1 MQMSLRVNPQ
11 AMQIA
16 SLLSLTGS
24 EFFRLLLILRD
35 SKRYQIIRKVGR
47 GKYSEVFKGIDVESG
62 KEVSIKYLKPVRP
75 RKILR
80 YDRYSILTSR
90 EVKILQQLSGG
101 PSIVPVLE
109 SYSILIL
116 VHRMRSE

>member
-1 MQMSLRVNPQ
+1 MIS
-11 AMQIA
+11 
-16 SLLSLTGS
+16 
-24 EFFRLLLILRD
+24 RD

-80 YDRYSILTSR
+80 YDFNSILTFR

-101 PSIVPVLE
+101 PSIIPVIVSFHL
-109 SYSILIL
+109 STL
-116 VHRMRSE
+116 VH